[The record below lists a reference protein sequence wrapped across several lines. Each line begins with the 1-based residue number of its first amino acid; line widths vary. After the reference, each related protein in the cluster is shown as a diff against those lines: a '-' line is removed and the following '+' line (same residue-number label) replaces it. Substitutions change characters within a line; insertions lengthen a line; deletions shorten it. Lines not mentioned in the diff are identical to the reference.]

1 MNSRQRI
8 WASIGSMTLLASMLT
23 SCSAAQSFSN
33 GFSAGQ
39 DGSISEGGEAGSSA
53 SAVAD
58 YKDSMIGMA
67 EQEAYLLEQY
77 ASVTGENFTDDL
89 TLYNVLVDLL
99 PEVVTFIGEMEE
111 INPSDPKL
119 RALHDLYLRAWN
131 LQSKGMTLSIAAL
144 EAQDYE
150 KIAEA
155 NEALAEGRALMR
167 QFASDF
173 EALG

>member
-8 WASIGSMTLLASMLT
+8 WASIGSMALLASMLT
-23 SCSAAQSFSN
+23 SCSAAQGFSD
-33 GFSAGQ
+33 GFSAGV
-39 DGSISEGGEAGSSA
+39 DGSISEGSEVGASA
-53 SAVAD
+53 SEIAD
-58 YKDSMIGMA
+58 YKDSMIRMA
-67 EQEAYLLEQY
+67 DQEAYLLEQY
-77 ASVTGENFTDDL
+77 AAVTGENFTDDL
-89 TLYNVLVDLL
+89 TLYNVLVDLV

-111 INPSDPKL
+111 INPSAPNLK
-119 RALHDLYLRAWN
+119 ALHDVYLKAWN

-155 NEALAEGRALMR
+155 NEALSEGRALMR
-167 QFASDF
+167 QFASEF

>member
-1 MNSRQRI
+1 MRSKKKI
-8 WASIGSMTLLASMLT
+8 LGSMASATLVISLLT
-23 SCSAAQSFSN
+23 SCSAAQGFSD

-67 EQEAYLLEQY
+67 DQEAYLLEQY

-89 TLYNVLVDLL
+89 TLYNVLVDLV
-99 PEVVTFIGEMEE
+99 PEVVAFIGEMEE

-119 RALHDLYLRAWN
+119 RALHDVYLKAWN